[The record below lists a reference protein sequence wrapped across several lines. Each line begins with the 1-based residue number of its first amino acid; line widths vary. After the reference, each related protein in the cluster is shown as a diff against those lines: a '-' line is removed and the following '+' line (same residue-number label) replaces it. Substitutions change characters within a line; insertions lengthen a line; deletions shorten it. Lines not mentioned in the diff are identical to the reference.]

1 MAIRLLLAAFVVVLA
16 SLSGCA
22 SAPRSDVSAT
32 AASEPMYD
40 GIYRLAY
47 SAAGNALYYRFY
59 PGGVVVSVRSD
70 APAADVFASLNLE
83 NDKASRGNWSASDG
97 ELRIGVEEGSVTYDS
112 RFDLRAN
119 GRIALRGL
127 PRSFEFV
134 RSDNMG
140 GVVATR

>member
-1 MAIRLLLAAFVVVLA
+1 MAFRLLAAFLIAVFA

-22 SAPRSDVSAT
+22 SAPRDVSA
-32 AASEPMYD
+32 AVASEPMYD
-40 GIYRLAY
+40 GIYRLAFTA
-47 SAAGNALYYRFY
+47 SGNALYYRFY

-70 APAADVFASLNLE
+70 APAADVFASLSLE
-83 NDKASRGNWSASDG
+83 NEKASRGNWTASDG
-97 ELRIGVEEGSVTYDS
+97 ELRVGVEEGSVTYDS

-127 PRSFEFV
+127 PRTFEFV
-134 RSDNMG
+134 RADASG

>member
-1 MAIRLLLAAFVVVLA
+1 MAIRLLVAAFVVVLA

-22 SAPRSDVSAT
+22 SAPRDVSAT
-32 AASEPMYD
+32 VASEPMYD

-70 APAADVFASLNLE
+70 APAADVFASLNLD
-83 NDKASRGNWSASDG
+83 NAKASRGSWSASDG

-112 RFDLRAN
+112 SFDLRAN

-127 PRSFEFV
+127 PRTFEFV
-134 RSDNMG
+134 RADANG

>member
-1 MAIRLLLAAFVVVLA
+1 MAIRLLAALVIAVLA

-22 SAPRSDVSAT
+22 SAPRDVSAT

-47 SAAGNALYYRFY
+47 SASGNALYYRFY
-59 PGGVVVSVRSD
+59 PGGVVVSLRSD
-70 APAADVFASLNLE
+70 APAADVFASLNLD
-83 NDKASRGNWSASDG
+83 NDKASRGSWSASDG
-97 ELRIGVEEGSVTYDS
+97 ELRVGVEEGSVTYDS

-127 PRSFEFV
+127 PRTFEFV
-134 RSDNMG
+134 RADANGS
-140 GVVATR
+140 VVATR